1 MPIRTQI
8 SNMHNADLKSG
19 LGPFHHTNL
28 YFKSINGKPL
38 LLSFFLYRIEY
49 ACLFFFFVKGVLA
62 SECCLC
68 IYMERAQSYIDTL
81 H

>member
-1 MPIRTQI
+1 MRIRTQI

-49 ACLFFFFVKGVLA
+49 ACLFFFFCKRRTRERVLPVYLHGKGSIL
-62 SECCLC
+62 
-68 IYMERAQSYIDTL
+68 D
-81 H
+81 